1 MPELFNNFIAW
12 LVNYSSNQ
20 PALETVLVII
30 GGLVVAATVLKPLVL
45 LIVSKTE
52 TEKDDKAAAK
62 LYLILDSFGIAFGQL
77 ADLFKK
83 KYPDAAKL
91 AESVEKQG
99 KGNG

>member
-1 MPELFNNFIAW
+1 MHELINNFITW
-12 LVNYSSNQ
+12 LVSYSSNQ
-20 PALETVLVII
+20 PILETLLVII

-62 LYLILDSFGIAFGQL
+62 LYLILDSFGIAFEQL

-83 KYPDAAKL
+83 KYPEAAKL
-91 AESVEKQG
+91 ADTVEKSERD
-99 KGNG
+99 NG